1 MISKSK
7 KEYFLENGFCILEN
21 VISRSRLN
29 KICNALEELI
39 IVEGEHAGSEGADH
53 SNSVRRLCN
62 LFTKGKVFEDIGIE
76 PISLEF
82 ARLVIGNDIRLQ
94 AMNFHDPVPGEKE
107 AHQSL
112 HADRSFFPNSKAYIN
127 VCWVLDEMTYE
138 NGATRIVPGS
148 QNGQWPKDTLN
159 DDESFGTLNN
169 EIYAEC
175 PAGSL
180 IFIHGDTWHG
190 GRANFSNSTRRVIHV
205 GYACPNTR
213 PQQDISSTITKAAKI
228 RLGEKCSLLPY
239 SLKSFGLDNNWLS
252 KSTIEK
258 VIQNSV
264 LKN

>member
-1 MISKSK
+1 MIPNSK
-7 KEYFLENGFCILEN
+7 KKYFLENGFCILEN

-159 DDESFGTLNN
+159 EDESFGTLNN
-169 EIYAEC
+169 EYA
-175 PAGSL
+175 
-180 IFIHGDTWHG
+180 I
-190 GRANFSNSTRRVIHV
+190 
-205 GYACPNTR
+205 
-213 PQQDISSTITKAAKI
+213 
-228 RLGEKCSLLPY
+228 
-239 SLKSFGLDNNWLS
+239 
-252 KSTIEK
+252 
-258 VIQNSV
+258 
-264 LKN
+264 